1 FRIRWP
7 GGFICAHCG
16 CTRYYPITRG
26 EARANGARRAK
37 PGRDQYECSLC
48 GRQFSITGG
57 TCMHKSRL
65 PLRTWFEA
73 AALYSASRD
82 ISAVE
87 FARKLELTK
96 PTAWL
101 LLKKIKQGLKSG
113 ERILLGNIAS
123 AWLRAHENTAS
134 YTTGD

>member
-1 FRIRWP
+1 MDEEACKNALFRIRWP

-16 CTRYYPITRG
+16 CRRYYPIS
-26 EARANGARRAK
+26 
-37 PGRDQYECSLC
+37 GRDQYECSLC

-73 AALYSASRD
+73 AALYSAGRD
-82 ISAVE
+82 ISAAE
-87 FARKLELTK
+87 FARKLGLTK

-101 LLKKIKQGLKSG
+101 LLKKIKQGLTSG
-113 ERILLGNIAS
+113 DRILLGGIAS
-123 AWLRAHENTAS
+123 AWLRAHEDTAS
-134 YTTGD
+134 GQPLA